1 MSKGQLI
8 YLEEVTTYQPLH
20 DPKKHTLSVRLVCDL
35 DSHVCVWLFFFFF
48 LDQRLL
54 HYLWDIN
61 NALRQMNSI
70 L

>member
-48 LDQRLL
+48 FGPAPL
-54 HYLWDIN
+54 
-61 NALRQMNSI
+61 ALFMGHKQCIKANE
-70 L
+70 